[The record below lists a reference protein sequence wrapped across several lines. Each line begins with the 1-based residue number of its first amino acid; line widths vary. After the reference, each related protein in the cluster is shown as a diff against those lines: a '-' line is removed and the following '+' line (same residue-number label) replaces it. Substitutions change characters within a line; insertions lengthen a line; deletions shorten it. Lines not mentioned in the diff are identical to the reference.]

1 MRGGNYNEYKI
12 DVNKILKTSKNYF
25 EDFICRSTYHS
36 NAIEG
41 STLSFVETYPLLF
54 DSKHSKIENADVK
67 EIYEAINHNI
77 IYVGGYRLSS
87 IRMIGSN
94 KKFPLP
100 YELEEIMTVF
110 LKI

>member
-1 MRGGNYNEYKI
+1 MR
-12 DVNKILKTSKNYF
+12 LKVVHLVLQKN
-25 EDFICRSTYHS
+25 
-36 NAIEG
+36 A
-41 STLSFVETYPLLF
+41 LLF

-110 LKI
+110 FEKYNALFR